1 MTTIMDRTVP
11 VAEDLTTEEH
21 RLQVLRGLEKAHRV
35 DKPYATGET
44 FEMGEWAVLNADG
57 KCERASAT
65 PAVCYLVFSGTD
77 RWDSKATGQVTI
89 FMATQLI
96 VKTTK
101 YDASATYAVN
111 DLLTVKDLGASE
123 SHVTRHTAGE
133 VAVAK
138 VVEVGTDY
146 LVYETMSPVA
156 IG

>member
-1 MTTIMDRTVP
+1 
-11 VAEDLTTEEH
+11 
-21 RLQVLRGLEKAHRV
+21 
-35 DKPYATGET
+35 
-44 FEMGEWAVLNADG
+44 
-57 KCERASAT
+57 
-65 PAVCYLVFSGTD
+65 
-77 RWDSKATGQVTI
+77 
-89 FMATQLI
+89 MATQLI